1 MRLKNT
7 LSLLLFT
14 LLSSSIFAQ
23 TIQFSPIVNL
33 DMMIANIFGVQCDG
47 VSNVQMVAV
56 PQQIGRFENGGAIG
70 LNSGLVLSTGIV
82 SGAQQPSIVFN
93 NTNFG
98 GAADLDIANFG
109 MLAGQV
115 PTNYDACVVEFDF
128 SPTLSDTISFTY
140 VLASEEYPEY
150 ANSSFTDRFLFLVA
164 ANSGPYSNIAFLP
177 GTTIPVEINSVNAT
191 MNPQYYVDNMS
202 GQNASSFV
210 YDAYTTP
217 FIAQFYAQSGVSYHI
232 KLVIADVSDGAFD
245 SSIFLDEQESF
256 NDINGLLTV
265 NNSPAEGTLEVF
277 NFVNDTLLAQPV
289 QTIIV
294 TNGTYLADSLQT
306 GMYHVRFTPNPVLY
320 PGVAPL
326 YFTNGTT
333 WSTATA
339 IGLPCFLNN
348 GNINSNTLT
357 AASGSGVI
365 MGNIV
370 IDTTYLKS
378 MSVPFENALVKLLD
392 QSNQVVAFTYS
403 DANGNY
409 QFTAVPTGFYSV
421 KLDVPYIPQV
431 NDHAISLI
439 GNDIIVGA
447 DFSILTDG
455 IVAIDNLELGINVE
469 TNYTIEMYPN
479 PASDEVVFTNGSNTP
494 LSFELITVSG
504 LVIQT
509 GTIAI
514 GKSSLDIQH
523 LSEGIYFVK
532 FGESELKK
540 LTIKK

>member
-1 MRLKNT
+1 MKFKNT
-7 LSLLLFT
+7 VSLLLFT

-23 TIQFSPIVNL
+23 TIQFSPIANL

-98 GAADLDIANFG
+98 GQGDVDIANFG
-109 MLAGQV
+109 MQAGQV
-115 PTNYDACVVEFDF
+115 PTNYDASVVEFDF
-128 SPTLSDTISFTY
+128 SPTLSDIISFTY

-150 ANSSFTDRFLFLVA
+150 ANTSFTDRFLFLVS
-164 ANSGPYSNIAFLP
+164 ANSGPYANIAFLP
-177 GTTIPVEINSVNAT
+177 GTTIPVEINSVNAII
-191 MNPQYYVDNMS
+191 NPQYYVDNLS
-202 GQNASSFV
+202 GPNASNFV
-210 YDAYTTP
+210 FDAYTTP

-245 SSIFLDEQESF
+245 SAIFLDEQESF

-289 QTIIV
+289 QTITV

-306 GMYHVRFTPNPVLY
+306 GMYHVRFTPNPVLH

-333 WSTATA
+333 WNSATA

-409 QFTAVPTGFYSV
+409 QFIAVPTGFYSV

-431 NDHAISLI
+431 NDHTISLI

-509 GTIAI
+509 GTIAS
-514 GKSSLDIQH
+514 GKTSIDIQH

-532 FGESELKK
+532 FGEAELKK
-540 LTIKK
+540 MTIKK

>member
-1 MRLKNT
+1 MKLKYT
-7 LSLLLFT
+7 VSLLLFT
-14 LLSSSIFAQ
+14 FLSSSIFAQ

-164 ANSGPYSNIAFLP
+164 ANSGTYSNIAFLP

-217 FIAQFYAQSGVSYHI
+217 FVAQFYAQSGVSYHI

-277 NFVNDTLLAQPV
+277 KFVNDTLLAQPV
-289 QTIIV
+289 QTITV

-306 GMYHVRFTPNPVLY
+306 GMYHVRFTPDPVLY

-431 NDHAISLI
+431 NDHAISLV

-469 TNYTIEMYPN
+469 TNYSIEMYPN
-479 PASDEVVFTNGSNTP
+479 PASDEVVITNGSNTP
-494 LSFELITVSG
+494 LSYQLITVSG

-509 GTIAI
+509 GMIAS

>member
-1 MRLKNT
+1 MKLIK
-7 LSLLLFT
+7 SIALLLLTFS
-14 LLSSSIFAQ
+14 SSSIGAQ
-23 TIQFSPIVNL
+23 TIQFSTINNL

-47 VSNVQMVAV
+47 VSNVQLMAI
-56 PQQIGRFENGGAIG
+56 PQQVGRFENGSAIG
-70 LNSGLVLSTGIV
+70 LSSGLVLSTGIV
-82 SGAQQPSIVFN
+82 SGSQQPSIVFN
-93 NTNFG
+93 NTAFG
-98 GAADLDIANFG
+98 SPGDVDIANFG
-109 MLAGQV
+109 IQAGQV
-115 PTNYDACVVEFDF
+115 STNNDACIVEFDF

-164 ANSGPYSNIAFLP
+164 ANGGAYANIAFLP

-191 MNPQYYVDNMS
+191 VNQQYYVDNTV
-202 GQNASSFV
+202 GPNASSFV
-210 YDAYTTP
+210 FDAFTTP
-217 FIAQFYAQSGVSYHI
+217 FVAQFYAQTGVTYHI

-245 SSIFLDEQESF
+245 SAIFLDEQESF
-256 NDINGLLTV
+256 NDINGALTV
-265 NNSPAEGTLEVF
+265 NNSPAEGILEVF

-289 QTIIV
+289 QTITV

-306 GMYHVRFTPNPVLY
+306 GMYHVRFTPDPVLY

-348 GNINSNTLT
+348 GNINSNTLS

-378 MSVPFENALVKLLD
+378 ISVPFENALVKLLD
-392 QSNQVVAFTYS
+392 QSNQVIAFTYS

-409 QFTAVPTGFYSV
+409 QFTAVPTGFYSI

-431 NDHAISLI
+431 NEHAISLI

-447 DFSILTDG
+447 DFSILTNG
-455 IVAIDNLELGINVE
+455 IVAIDNLELGVNAEADFNVD
-469 TNYTIEMYPN
+469 MFPN
-479 PASDEVVFTNGSNTP
+479 PANEKVVVTNGSSIP
-494 LSFELITVSG
+494 LSYELITVSG
-504 LVIQT
+504 IVVQS
-509 GTIAI
+509 GMI
-514 GKSSLDIQH
+514 GVGKTSLDIQH

-532 FGESELKK
+532 FGEKELRK
-540 LTIKK
+540 LIIKK

>member
-1 MRLKNT
+1 MKLIKSIT
-7 LSLLLFT
+7 LILLTF
-14 LLSSSIFAQ
+14 LSSSIGAQ
-23 TIQFSPIVNL
+23 TIQFSTINNL

-47 VSNVQMVAV
+47 VSNVQLMAI
-56 PQQIGRFENGGAIG
+56 PQQVGRFENGSAIG
-70 LNSGLVLSTGIV
+70 LSSGLVLSTGIV
-82 SGAQQPSIVFN
+82 SGSQQPSIVFN
-93 NTNFG
+93 NTAFG
-98 GAADLDIANFG
+98 SPGDVDIANFG
-109 MLAGQV
+109 IQAGQV
-115 PTNYDACVVEFDF
+115 STNNDACIVEFDF

-164 ANSGPYSNIAFLP
+164 ANGGAYANIAFLP

-191 MNPQYYVDNMS
+191 VNQQYYVDNMS

-210 YDAYTTP
+210 FDAYTTP
-217 FIAQFYAQSGVSYHI
+217 FVAQFYAQTGVSYHI

-245 SSIFLDEQESF
+245 SAIFLDEQESF
-256 NDINGLLTV
+256 NDINGALTV
-265 NNSPAEGTLEVF
+265 NNSPAEGILEVF

-289 QTIIV
+289 QTITV

-306 GMYHVRFTPNPVLY
+306 GMYHVRFTPDPVLY

-326 YFTNGTT
+326 YFTNGAT
-333 WSTATA
+333 WATATA

-348 GNINSNTLT
+348 GNINSNTLS

-378 MSVPFENALVKLLD
+378 ISVPFENALVKLLD
-392 QSNQVVAFTYS
+392 QSNQVIAFTYS

-409 QFTAVPTGFYSV
+409 QFTAVPTGFYSI

-431 NDHAISLI
+431 NEHAISLI

-455 IVAIDNLELGINVE
+455 IVAIDNLELGVGIEADFNVD
-469 TNYTIEMYPN
+469 MFPN
-479 PASDEVVFTNGSNTP
+479 PANEKVVVTNGSSFP
-494 LSFELITVSG
+494 LSCELISVSG
-504 LVIQT
+504 IVIQS
-509 GTIAI
+509 GMI
-514 GKSSLDIQH
+514 GVGKTNLDIQH

-532 FGESELKK
+532 FGEKELRK
-540 LTIKK
+540 LIIKK

>member
-431 NDHAISLI
+431 NDHTISLI

>member
-378 MSVPFENALVKLLD
+378 MSVPFENTLVKLLD

-509 GTIAI
+509 GTIAS

>member
-1 MRLKNT
+1 MKLKNT
-7 LSLLLFT
+7 VSLLLFT
-14 LLSSSIFAQ
+14 FLSSSIGAQ
-23 TIQFSPIVNL
+23 TIQFSAINNL

-47 VSNVQMVAV
+47 VSNVQLMAIPEQV
-56 PQQIGRFENGGAIG
+56 GRFENGSSIG
-70 LNSGLVLSTGIV
+70 LTSGLVMSTGFV
-82 SGAQQPSIVFN
+82 SGSQQPSIVFN
-93 NTNFG
+93 NTAFG
-98 GAADLDIANFG
+98 GQGDVDIANFG
-109 MLAGQV
+109 IQAGQV
-115 PTNYDACVVEFDF
+115 PTNYDACIVEFDF

-150 ANSSFTDRFLFLVA
+150 ANTSFTDRFLFLVA
-164 ANSGPYSNIAFLP
+164 ANGGAYANIAFLP
-177 GTTIPVEINSVNAT
+177 GTTIPVEINSVNAIV
-191 MNPQYYVDNMS
+191 NPQYYVDNTV
-202 GQNASSFV
+202 GPNASSFV

-217 FIAQFYAQSGVSYHI
+217 FVAQFYAQSGVSYHI

-245 SSIFLDEQESF
+245 SAIFLDEQESF
-256 NDINGLLTV
+256 NDINGALTV
-265 NNSPAEGTLEVF
+265 NNMPANGVLEVF
-277 NFVNDTLLAQPV
+277 NFIGDTLLAQPI
-289 QTIIV
+289 QTITV

-320 PGVAPL
+320 PGVPPL
-326 YFTNGTT
+326 YYTNGDT
-333 WSTATA
+333 WATADA

-431 NDHAISLI
+431 NDHAISLV

-469 TNYTIEMYPN
+469 TNYSIEMYPN
-479 PASDEVVFTNGSNTP
+479 PASDEVVITNESNTP
-494 LSFELITVSG
+494 LSYELITVSG

-509 GTIAI
+509 GTIAS

>member
-1 MRLKNT
+1 MKLKNT
-7 LSLLLFT
+7 VSLLLFT
-14 LLSSSIFAQ
+14 FLSSSIFAQ

-164 ANSGPYSNIAFLP
+164 ANNGPYSNIAFLP

-217 FIAQFYAQSGVSYHI
+217 FVAQFYAQSGVSYHI

-289 QTIIV
+289 QTITV

-306 GMYHVRFTPNPVLY
+306 GMYHVRFTPDPVLY

-431 NDHAISLI
+431 NDHAISLV

-469 TNYTIEMYPN
+469 TNYSIEMYPN
-479 PASDEVVFTNGSNTP
+479 PASDEVVITNGSNTP
-494 LSFELITVSG
+494 LSYQLITVSG

-509 GTIAI
+509 GTIAS

>member
-164 ANSGPYSNIAFLP
+164 ANNGPYSNIAFLP

-217 FIAQFYAQSGVSYHI
+217 FIAQFYAQAGVSYHI

-509 GTIAI
+509 GTIAS

-540 LTIKK
+540 MTIKK